1 MSRAQA
7 LAAGAIFALLVTAAG
22 LAAGCGAVTTSSGGG
37 SLDVVA
43 TTSYLADIAQN
54 VAGKRFEV
62 GSLVPLGADPHAF
75 EPAPSDL
82 RKVVGADLMIV
93 NGGGLEGPLLDT
105 LKNAGGGETVVDAS
119 AGLTSRTPQPGEPPL
134 ESTESDPHFW
144 LDPVLV
150 KTYVA
155 NIRDAFAKADPGGAA
170 EYAANAAAYT
180 RRLDELD
187 AWITSQVA
195 TVPVADRKLVMDHAS
210 HGYFADRYGFSVVGT
225 VIPSVGTGETPTAK
239 QLSDLTAAIRA
250 SGAKAI
256 FVETGENPKLAEQI
270 AAETGI
276 TVVDD
281 LLDHSLTDPGGVAP
295 TYIDMMRFDTQRIVG
310 ALRQ

>member
-1 MSRAQA
+1 MSRARA
-7 LAAGAIFALLVTAAG
+7 LAAGAILALLATAAG
-22 LAAGCGAVTTSSGGG
+22 LAGCGAATSTSGRGA
-37 SLDVVA
+37 LDVVA

-54 VAGKRFEV
+54 VAGERFEV

-82 RKVVGADLMIV
+82 RKVVGADLLIV

-180 RRLDELD
+180 KRLDELD

-295 TYIDMMRFDTQRIVG
+295 TYIDMMRFDTQQIVG